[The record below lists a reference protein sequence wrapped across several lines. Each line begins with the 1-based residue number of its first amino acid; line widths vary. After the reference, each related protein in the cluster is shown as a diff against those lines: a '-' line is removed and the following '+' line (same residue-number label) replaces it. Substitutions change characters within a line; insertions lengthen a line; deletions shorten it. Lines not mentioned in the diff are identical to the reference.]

1 MFRPKLI
8 TVSMRELDRLKT
20 VQAVIDGQLR
30 PGVAA
35 TRLEISDRQF
45 RRLMERYRLDGGA
58 GLISGKRNRPS
69 NNRLASETENMAL
82 NIIRARYADF
92 GPTLA
97 CEKLNEL
104 HGIHISRET
113 VRSIMKIAGLWIP
126 RLQRPAKIYQP
137 RNRRAC
143 RGELIQID
151 GSDHRWFEERSPAC
165 TLLVFI
171 DDATS
176 ELMELHFT
184 HSEST
189 FSYFAATK
197 SYLEQHGKP
206 LAFYSDKASVFR
218 INNPHAS
225 GGDGHTQFARAM
237 FELNIE
243 GICAN
248 SSQAKGRVE
257 RANLTLQDRLVK
269 ELRLREINTMD
280 AANAFMP
287 AFIADHNKRF
297 AKPARNTHD
306 AHRQMRTDENLEL
319 IFTWREA
326 RCVSKSLTLQYDKML
341 YLLQDTQASRKLA
354 GHYIEVYQ
362 YPDGRIE
369 PRAHGTALAYTIF
382 DRLSEIDSGA
392 IVDNKR
398 LGHVLQMAQ
407 LVQETRDN
415 RRSQSVPATQ
425 GILRK
430 RGEAVGKKSP
440 RALTNFD
447 LAQALQK
454 IQTSV
459 GNRI

>member
-1 MFRPKLI
+1 MFGPKLI
-8 TVSMRELDRLKT
+8 TVSMRELDRVKT
-20 VQAVIDGQLR
+20 VQAVVDGQLK
-30 PGVAA
+30 PGKAA
-35 TRLEISDRQF
+35 ARLGISDRQF
-45 RRLMERYRLDGGA
+45 HRLTVRYRLDGAA
-58 GLISGKRNRPS
+58 GLMSAKRGKPS
-69 NNRLASETENMAL
+69 NHRLSADIENRAV
-82 NIIRARYADF
+82 NIIRERYADF

-97 CEKLNEL
+97 CEKLREL
-104 HGIHISRET
+104 HGITIAKET

-151 GSDHRWFEERSPAC
+151 GSDHRWFEERNPAC
-165 TLLVFI
+165 TLLVYI

-176 ELMELHFT
+176 EIMELRFT
-184 HSEST
+184 QTEST
-189 FSYFAATK
+189 FSYFAATR
-197 SYLEQHGKP
+197 SYVERHGKP

-218 INNPHAS
+218 VNNPNAS
-225 GGDGHTQFARAM
+225 GGDGHTQFARAL

-243 GICAN
+243 SICAN

-269 ELRLREINTMD
+269 ELRLREIDTME

-297 AKPARNTHD
+297 AKPARNPHD
-306 AHRQMRTDENLEL
+306 AHRTLRDDENLTL
-319 IFTWREA
+319 IFTVREP
-326 RCVSKSLTLQYDKML
+326 RCVSKSLTVQYDKVL
-341 YLLQDTQASRKLA
+341 YLLQDTEASRKLA
-354 GHYIEVYQ
+354 GHYIEVYH

-369 PRAHGTALAYTIF
+369 PRAHGTALACSVF
-382 DRLSEIDSGA
+382 DRISEIDQGT

-430 RGEAVGKKSP
+430 RGEAVGKKSS

-454 IQTSV
+454 IQKSV
-459 GNRI
+459 ENRI